1 MNNSTETQLNSP
13 SPPCSTI
20 ASTMFTLTLSV
31 ISAAALIGNVLVAA
45 TFMKTRNLRTSTNYY
60 IVNMAVS
67 DLLCPFFNWPLYA
80 SEGMLTPT
88 TLISEPWASS
98 VCKLGM
104 YLRIVSQVV
113 SVLSL
118 VLIALDRFIA
128 IVYPL
133 KGIMLNVKIR
143 VVLLFLSWLIP
154 ILYGLPYT
162 LFTRTI
168 KVDGQTFCRFMMS
181 GKAQT
186 VYTGAIFVLFYLI
199 PLITIII
206 LYSLITRSLKKRPLP
221 GNSLV
226 RNQGNEKRRQQNQ
239 RILKIMI
246 SIVFGFFICWTPLC
260 IYVFLKIFY
269 PTVFPTDRCLLLV
282 GLTFYVCPSLS
293 TAINPIILFA
303 FSTNYNQA
311 LRSLLLPIFTVC
323 KCGFKISQPKQSRI
337 LATQEVNLEL
347 TNTKLLD

>member
-1 MNNSTETQLNSP
+1 MNNSTETQLNFSSP
-13 SPPCSTI
+13 ACS
-20 ASTMFTLTLSV
+20 AMVSKMFTLTLSV
-31 ISAAALIGNVLVAA
+31 ISIAALLGNVLVAA

-80 SEGMLTPT
+80 TEGMLTPD

-104 YLRIVSQVV
+104 YFRVVSQVV
-113 SVLSL
+113 SVLCL

-143 VVLLFLSWLIP
+143 VVLLVLSWLIP
-154 ILYGLPYT
+154 IVYGLPYA

-181 GKAQT
+181 DEAQT
-186 VYTGAIFVLFYLI
+186 QTVFLGVGFVLFYFI
-199 PLITIII
+199 PLVTIII
-206 LYSLITRSLKKRPLP
+206 LYSLIIKGLKKRPLP
-221 GNSLV
+221 GKTLK
-226 RNQGNEKRRQQNQ
+226 NQVNAKQRQQNQ
-239 RILKIMI
+239 RILKILI
-246 SIVFGFFICWTPLC
+246 LIVFAFFICWTPLC
-260 IYVFLKIFY
+260 IYLFLKKFY
-269 PTVFPTDRCLLLV
+269 PTIFPTDRCLLLV

-293 TAINPIILFA
+293 TAINPIILFM

-311 LRSLLLPIFTVC
+311 LRSLLLPIFKFC
-323 KCGFKISQPKQSRI
+323 KCGFKINQVKQSGTV
-337 LATQEVNLEL
+337 ATQVNLEM
-347 TNTKLLD
+347 TNTE